1 MNKYTETKDM
11 IKLDRKIRYK
21 GPKKIWGILSEE

>member
-1 MNKYTETKDM
+1 M

-21 GPKKIWGILSEE
+21 GPKKIWGILSEEWDE